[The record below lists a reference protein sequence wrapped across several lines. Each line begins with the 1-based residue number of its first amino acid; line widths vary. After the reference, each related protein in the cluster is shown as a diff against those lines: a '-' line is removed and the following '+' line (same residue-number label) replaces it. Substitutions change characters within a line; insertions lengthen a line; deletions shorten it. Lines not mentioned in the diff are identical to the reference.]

1 MTYALNIGAL
11 KYKANINILKWEIGK
26 NTIIVVDFEKPLPT
40 MDRSSKH
47 KINKDILDL
56 NNKLDQMELIGIHR
70 TFYPLAAEYI
80 FC

>member
-1 MTYALNIGAL
+1 M
-11 KYKANINILKWEIGK
+11 
-26 NTIIVVDFEKPLPT
+26 DFEKPLPT

-56 NNKLDQMELIGIHR
+56 NNKLDQMELIDIHR